1 MMNVSLEFKE
11 LIRNGAKIVNY
22 ADIILKNGTVLNL
35 TPEDFSVGGFT
46 IVDETTDGKF
56 SIGNAISKQI
66 NIIIS
71 NHIEQYSNY
80 DFYKAIIHM
89 YVAVHT
95 SDGRVLKERKGK
107 YYVINPTSPGDVIK
121 ISGVDSMYLFDKPY
135 NATTGYPATLQSI
148 LSDCC
153 IECGVNIGFAEFDN
167 WNFVV
172 NNKPEDVT
180 YREVVSYVA
189 QIAGYNARINV
200 NDALE
205 LVWYEFTAN
214 NEFDGGK
221 FIAYEEADSYDG
233 GDFLNYNQDV
243 LVDGGNFTDPAP
255 TNITKISNLSVGT
268 DDIEITGIKVAI
280 DSENYEI
287 VGTEEYV
294 VVIKDNPLTAGKEK
308 EISTYLGNK
317 IIGLRFRPM
326 QCQIINNP
334 FLEPFDSCFIY
345 DRKGNSY
352 FSLINSVTYKIGGFT
367 KIECKAEDPVRNESS
382 YSSESA
388 RAYVQAKKNMEMQF
402 SNYEKAVQNMDMLAA
417 NSMGLYRDSEK
428 QPDGSEIYYQSN
440 RPIIKNSFGKCQ
452 FEANSVVYKMTGDGF
467 FVSTD
472 GALSFTAGFDSNGK
486 AIVNVLSAIG
496 ITFDWA
502 KGGTI
507 TLGGDDN
514 IDGKAVIFDK
524 NKNQLG
530 SWDNM
535 GFWTKSTDYEKETPV
550 YYERIGNVG
559 CGDINNV
566 TVIKIIGG
574 PGAENIEEKA
584 IYVYDGSIILKTYL
598 ENHNGYV
605 DNIYP
610 YWEFSNSGVLIKV
623 ALYEN
628 YYSPDFEE
636 VTSTGFLKEVK
647 CYQNNTLIYSRDFAK
662 YNQAKGIY
670 ADLRNGFFQNKI
682 WKIEDGNI
690 FKNNALLGQTIMLG
704 NTISSLYNIVQ
715 EDVENF
721 YKFSSLMLVSEH
733 KTNKTIANISTFS
746 TEIFKTIQPGYK
758 INNGTSNYAT
768 VTFNGYVELALEGAV
783 AISLELSVSS
793 TNYIAKL
800 YGIV

>member
-1 MMNVSLEFKE
+1 MMNTSMEFKD

-22 ADIILKNGTVLNL
+22 ADITLKNGTILSL

-56 SIGNAISKQI
+56 GMGNAISKQI

-95 SDGRVLKERKGK
+95 SDGRILKERKGK

-135 NATTGYPATLQSI
+135 NTATGYPATLQSI

-153 IECGVNIGFAEFDN
+153 IECGVNIGFKQFDN

-189 QIAGYNARINV
+189 QIAGYNARINT

-205 LVWYEFTAN
+205 LVWYDSIAS

-221 FIAYEEADSYDG
+221 FITYEEADSYDG

-243 LVDGGNFTDPAP
+243 LIDGGNFTDSAPA
-255 TNITKISNLSVGT
+255 NITKISSLSVGT

-287 VGTEEYV
+287 VGTEEYMIV
-294 VVIKDNPLTAGKEK
+294 LEDNPLTTGKEK
-308 EISTYLGNK
+308 EIAANLGNR

-326 QCQIINNP
+326 KCQIINNP

-388 RAYVQAKKNMEMQF
+388 RAYVQVKKNMEMQF

-428 QPDGSEIYYQSN
+428 QADGSEIYYQSN
-440 RPIIKNSFGKCQ
+440 RPIVKNSSGKCQ

-472 GALSFTAGFDSNGK
+472 GGLSFTAGFDSNGK
-486 AIVNVLSAIG
+486 AVVNVLSAIG

-502 KGGTI
+502 KGGTL

-514 IDGKAVIFDK
+514 IAGKAVIFDK
-524 NKNQLG
+524 DKNQLG
-530 SWDNM
+530 SWDNL
-535 GFWTKSTDYEKETPV
+535 GFWTKSTDYVKESPIS
-550 YYERIGNVG
+550 YRRIGNAG

-566 TVIKIIGG
+566 TSFKIIGA
-574 PGAENIEEKA
+574 PGADRISEKA
-584 IYVYDGSIILKTYL
+584 KYIYKGSDIMRMNLGDPV
-598 ENHNGYV
+598 GYV
-605 DNIYP
+605 DSTYP
-610 YWEFSNSGVLIKV
+610 YWEFSDTGILTRVDM
-623 ALYEN
+623 YEDYN
-628 YYSPDFEE
+628 TPDGGLE
-636 VTSTGFLKEVK
+636 SIGFLKEIQ
-647 CYQNNTLIYSRDFAK
+647 CYQNDTLIYFRDYAK
-662 YNQAKGIY
+662 YNPANGIY
-670 ADLRNGFFQNKI
+670 ADLRNGFFQNKT
-682 WKIEDGNI
+682 WKIEGGNV
-690 FKNNALLGQTIMLG
+690 FKNNALLGQTILLG
-704 NTISSLYNIVQ
+704 NTLQFGNDVIE
-715 EDVENF
+715 EDVEHF
-721 YKFSSLMLVSEH
+721 FKFSSLMLVSEH

-768 VTFNGYVELALEGAV
+768 VTFNGYQDYVFEGTE
-783 AISLELSVSS
+783 IQLGLSVSS